1 MTWSDNLV
9 DYSLNLGAA
18 DSLFDTNEQC
28 LYTCVRLNYCEYT
41 LSLSCACTKWY
52 LPRFPS

>member
-9 DYSLNLGAA
+9 NYSLNLGAA

-41 LSLSCACTKWY
+41 LSLLCACTKWY